1 MSLSIENARIVGH
14 GVRPPFLGRVRIEG
28 DRIAE
33 VGDERAG
40 QAPGAREPGVPDE
53 RLDAGGRVLMPGF
66 VDAHTHALFAGD
78 RLDEFELVRQG
89 KSYLDILAAGGGILS
104 TVRAV
109 QSTSEGELE
118 ALLGERLRH
127 MLSEGT
133 TSVEVKSGYGL
144 TTRAELAML
153 RAIARAA
160 RDFPGTVLPTALLG
174 HAIDPGEPNFVE
186 RVVEETLPAVHA
198 EFPEIPIDAFCE
210 HGAWSPGDCR
220 RLLIR
225 ARELGHP
232 LRLHTDQFNALGGLE
247 LALEL
252 GALSVDH
259 LEATPPEGLAAL
271 AHSSTFGVMLPVSG
285 FHTDQRFAAGRA
297 FLDLGGKLVL
307 ASNYNPGSSPSS
319 SMPFVI
325 ALAVRALGL
334 SAAEAIRATTQ
345 TAAELLG
352 LGERGV
358 IRPGARADL
367 LLLRHRDE
375 RLLAYELGGNPVE
388 RVWVAGKELINRQDT
403 EAAKISRAL

>member
-1 MSLSIENARIVGH
+1 
-14 GVRPPFLGRVRIEG
+14 
-28 DRIAE
+28 
-33 VGDERAG
+33 
-40 QAPGAREPGVPDE
+40 
-53 RLDAGGRVLMPGF
+53 MPGF
-66 VDAHTHALFAGD
+66 VDAHTHALFAGN
-78 RLDEFELVRQG
+78 RLNEFELKRQG
-89 KSYLDILAAGGGILS
+89 KSYLEILAAGGGILS

-109 QSTSEGELE
+109 QNASEDELE

-127 MLSEGT
+127 MLAEGT

-153 RAIARAA
+153 RVITRTA

-174 HAIDPGEPNFVE
+174 HAIDPDEPHFVE
-186 RVVEETLPAVHA
+186 RVIVETLAAVHA
-198 EFPEIPIDAFCE
+198 EFPSIPVDAFCE
-210 HGAWSPGDCR
+210 RGAWSPSDCR
-220 RLLIR
+220 RLLER

-252 GALSVDH
+252 GAVSVDH
-259 LEATPPEGLAAL
+259 LEASLAEGLAAV
-271 AHSSTFGVMLPVSG
+271 ARSSTFGVMLPVSG

-325 ALAVRALGL
+325 ALAVRTLGL
-334 SAAEAIRATTQ
+334 SAAEAIRATTR

-352 LGERGV
+352 LGDRGV
-358 IRPGARADL
+358 IRAGARADL

-375 RLLAYELGGNPVE
+375 RLLGYELGGNPVE
-388 RVWVAGKELINRQDT
+388 RVWAGGKEI
-403 EAAKISRAL
+403 

>member
-14 GVRPPFLGRVRIEG
+14 PTRPPFLGYARIEG
-28 DRIAE
+28 DRLVD
-33 VGDERAG
+33 VGDGQPAPARSEAGSDRA
-40 QAPGAREPGVPDE
+40 RE
-53 RLDAGGRVLMPGF
+53 RLDARGRVLMPGF
-66 VDAHTHALFAGD
+66 VDAHTHALFVGD
-78 RLDEFELVRQG
+78 RLDEFELKRQG
-89 KSYLDILAAGGGILS
+89 KSYLEILAAGGGILS

-109 QSTSEGELE
+109 QSASEDELV

-127 MLSEGT
+127 MLREGT
-133 TSVEVKSGYGL
+133 TTVEVKSGYGL

-174 HAIDPGEPNFVE
+174 HAIDPTEPHFVE
-186 RVVEETLPAVHA
+186 RVIGETLPAVHA
-198 EFPEIPIDAFCE
+198 EFPRIPVDAFCE
-210 HGAWSPGDCR
+210 RGAWSPDDCR
-220 RLLIR
+220 RLLER

-252 GALSVDH
+252 GAVSVDH
-259 LEATPPEGLAAL
+259 LEATPAEGLAAV
-271 AHSSTFGVMLPVSG
+271 AQSSTFGVMLPVSG

-297 FLDLGGKLVL
+297 FLDMGGKLVL
-307 ASNYNPGSSPSS
+307 ASNFNPGSSPSF

-325 ALAVRALGL
+325 ALAVRVLGL

-352 LGERGV
+352 LGDRGL
-358 IRPGARADL
+358 IRAGARADL
-367 LLLRHRDE
+367 VLLRHRDE
-375 RLLAYELGGNPVE
+375 RLLGYELGGNPIE
-388 RVWVAGKELINRQDT
+388 RVWARGKEI
-403 EAAKISRAL
+403 